1 MGVSGTCGNGH
12 RDATE
17 ACEGADLG
25 GATCQSATLNVR
37 PNGKVTCSQT
47 CTIDSSAC
55 TGAMGAGGAA
65 GMPAMTATGGFPG
78 VAGSSGAPAG
88 NGGTPGSGGT
98 LGSGGAPGAG
108 GTSGGGGMSGASGAT
123 GATGETGRLVGMT
136 EATNQARKAATNP
149 VPSPALPDMTW
160 SPDIAK
166 IAQAYAD
173 TLASQGCNLV
183 HSHTP
188 GYGENLAEFGGK
200 AATPAEVVAGWN
212 SEGACYTY
220 GPITQNDSCPCAP
233 FSGGACGHYTQLV
246 WRGTTELGCGVAT
259 CPNSEVWV
267 CNYKPPGNYIGQK
280 PY

>member
-1 MGVSGTCGNGH
+1 MAVTCGNGH

-17 ACEGADLG
+17 ACEGNDLG
-25 GATCQSATLNVR
+25 AATCQTITMGAR
-37 PNGKVTCSQT
+37 PQGSLRCSPT
-47 CTIDSSAC
+47 CTIDPSGC
-55 TGAMGAGGAA
+55 TGALGMAGATGVAGMMTAAGGMMGAA
-65 GMPAMTATGGFPG
+65 GSPG
-78 VAGSSGAPAG
+78 VAGG
-88 NGGTPGSGGT
+88 GGTASGGT
-98 LGSGGAPGAG
+98 GAG
-108 GTSGGGGMSGASGAT
+108 GTGGTGGTAGTGGTT

-136 EATNQARKAATNP
+136 DATNKVRQSVTTP
-149 VPSPALPDMTW
+149 TPSPALPNMTW

-183 HSHTP
+183 HSHVA

-200 AATPAEVVAGWN
+200 AATPADVVAGWA

-220 GPITQNDSCPCAP
+220 GPISQNDSCPCTP
-233 FSGGACGHYTQLV
+233 SSGGACGHYTQLV

-259 CPNSEVWV
+259 CPGKEVWV